1 MALRPSSIIDPSTS
15 KPFMVADFDREVGG
29 PTVSGVRRHPATEL
43 MRGIS
48 PQALAS
54 ILSQVKAGQ
63 PAAYFQLAEE
73 MEERDPHYSSV
84 LGTRKRAVS
93 QLAVKVEA
101 VSKNAKDV
109 EIAETF
115 RKWTRRKRL
124 QPELLDILD
133 AIGKGLSCSEIL
145 WDKSKVPWV
154 PAKLLV
160 RPLSWFQFDPIERE
174 TPRLRV
180 DGNSKGDELAPGKW
194 IVHRHPAKTGLS
206 VRSGIAYIIAWTVM
220 FTSFSV
226 ADWIA
231 FADTY
236 GQPFRLGKY
245 PPGTDATARAILFD
259 AVTGIGSDAAAIVPN
274 TMTMDIIQA
283 AKSDGA
289 MFGSLASYFNRLKS
303 KLVLGQET
311 TTEAIS
317 GGHAVS
323 KEQNEVRGDIRDADA
338 MLLAATLQEQLVDVW
353 TLVNYGKGIDA
364 PIISLD
370 FEENEDVKAT
380 LDAAFGIADRGGRVS
395 VKQLRDKVG
404 LVEPVEGDELLGAVA
419 KPGPVEDPAG
429 TPPAANSK
437 RRWLRATT
445 VPRITAALNSAAQVK
460 REQEVQDEIQA
471 VLERAGQAP
480 IDGWLGRIKE
490 AVNSATDLEDL
501 AHRMMAL
508 YPDLKVDDLTTV
520 MGQAMALANV
530 AGRDLDG

>member
-1 MALRPSSIIDPSTS
+1 MAARESSILGPDGRPYVI
-15 KPFMVADFDREVGG
+15 ADFDREVGG
-29 PTVSGVRRHPATEL
+29 PTVSGVRRHPSTEL
-43 MRGIS
+43 MRGIT
-48 PQALAS
+48 PQGLAS
-54 ILSQVKAGQ
+54 ILSQVKVGQ

-73 MEERDPHYSSV
+73 MEERDPHYTSV

-93 QLAVKVEA
+93 QLAIKIEA
-101 VSKNAKDV
+101 ASKNAKDV
-109 EIAETF
+109 EIADAL
-115 RKWTRRKRL
+115 RKWTARKRL
-124 QPELLDILD
+124 QLELFDILD
-133 AIGKGLSCSEIL
+133 AVGKGLSCSEIV
-145 WDKSKVPWV
+145 WDKSKIPWM
-154 PAKLLV
+154 PSKLLV
-160 RPLSWFQFDPIERE
+160 RPMSWFQFDPIERE

-206 VRSGIAYIIAWTVM
+206 VRSGIAYIVSWTVM
-220 FTSFSV
+220 FTSFSI

-245 PPGTDATARAILFD
+245 PPGTDARAIDMLMH
-259 AVTGIGSDAAAIVPN
+259 AVSMMGADAAAVVPSS
-274 TMTMDIIQA
+274 MTLEITQA

-311 TTEAIS
+311 TTEAIA

-338 MLLAATLQEQLVDVW
+338 VLVSATLQEQLVDVW
-353 TLVNYGKGIDA
+353 TLVNYGKGIDS

-404 LVEPVEGDELLGAVA
+404 LVEPVEGDELLGAVT
-419 KPGPVEDPAG
+419 KPGPGEDPAD

-445 VPRITAALNSAAQVK
+445 VPRIAAALNSAALVK
-460 REQEVQDEIQA
+460 REQEVQDQIQA
-471 VLERAGQAP
+471 ALEQAGHEP

-490 AVNSATDLEDL
+490 AVNSAADLEDL